1 MPELIRSLTVL
12 ADGEP
17 LPAGRLALSGREAV
31 GLFPSPFTL
40 RLWNLPEESF
50 LQLSR
55 AGSVSVQCGDSCL
68 AAGTVTDVCRQ
79 TVPEGTLTEAV
90 FSPGLALWEAQV
102 SLSVPAGTGTAD
114 TVRAILEASGTGIPL
129 LSVPDP
135 DLISSRSQAFFGRA
149 AECIEEVLSGKQG
162 DGPETAQ
169 AMLVPSGLYIIPP
182 SGLPVSLLL
191 SEQDLMDAPV
201 FAGRKPGGTSAA
213 FMLLSVS
220 AVGFRPGQ
228 AVSLSW
234 HGETFTGLI
243 RERQLEL
250 WTSGG
255 PWVNQL
261 LIEL

>member
-1 MPELIRSLTVL
+1 MPELNRSLTVL
-12 ADGEP
+12 TDGEP
-17 LPAGRLALSGREAV
+17 LTAGRLALSGREAV

-40 RLWNLPEESF
+40 RLWNLSEESF

-90 FSPGLALWEAQV
+90 FSPGLALWEAEV
-102 SLSVPAGTGTAD
+102 SLSVPAGTSVAD
-114 TVRAILEASGTGIPL
+114 TVRAILTASETGIPFL
-129 LSVPDP
+129 PDSWSDLVLS
-135 DLISSRSQAFFGRA
+135 SSRSQAFFGRA
-149 AECIEEVLSGKQG
+149 AESISSVLS
-162 DGPETAQ
+162 AVM
-169 AMLVPSGLYIIPP
+169 ARAVLVPSGLYIIPVL
-182 SGLPVSLLL
+182 GLPTSLLL
-191 SEQDLMDAPV
+191 SEQDLTDAPV
-201 FAGRKPGGTSAA
+201 FAGRKPGSTSAA

-234 HGETFTGLI
+234 HGETYTGLI

>member
-1 MPELIRSLTVL
+1 MRNLTVM
-12 ADGEP
+12 ADGAP
-17 LPAGRLALSGREAV
+17 FASGCRFHLSGKVSV
-31 GLFPSPFTL
+31 GLYPSLFL
-40 RLWNLPEESF
+40 LECWNLSASDVF
-50 LQLSR
+50 RLQNTRELSVTR
-55 AGSVSVQCGDSCL
+55 GDSCL
-68 AAGTVTDVCRQ
+68 AYGKVSDVFRR
-79 TVPEGTLTEAV
+79 TVPEGTVTTAA
-90 FSPGLALWEAQV
+90 FSLGLDLWEAQV

-114 TVRAILEASGTGIPL
+114 TVRAILEASEAGIPL

-135 DLISSRSQAFFGRA
+135 DLISSRSRAFFGRS
-149 AECIEEVLSGKQG
+149 AECIEEALSGKQG

-169 AMLVPSGLYIIPP
+169 AMLVPSGLYIVPP
-182 SGLPVSLLL
+182 SSLPVSLFL
-191 SEQDLMDAPV
+191 SEQDLTDAPV

-234 HGETFTGLI
+234 HGETYTGLI